1 METTADIPLP
11 RDPLE
16 RVIGQERAVELAR
29 VAAKQHRH
37 LLLVGP
43 PGTGKSMVAQALGF
57 SLPSVCHE
65 IQVVHN
71 PASPERPF
79 VELKDS
85 QELAAERLA
94 GQAKLGE
101 LLDPEQVPLEV
112 AEKLGYACANCHAF
126 SPPTENPCPE
136 CNMPKL
142 ARVKSS
148 NPFGDILG
156 FLQVTINQGE
166 GGRQQV
172 RVTVPRNGHE
182 EVQVY
187 ERADAQVRL
196 LDEKAQARR
205 RKIQDQRPR
214 KRLVPLDRNPFML
227 ATGASETELLGDV
240 RHDPYGGHE
249 KLGTPPY
256 QRVVAGAIHEAHEG
270 VLFVDELPHLGHLQ
284 RHILTA
290 MQERIFPISGR
301 NPQSA
306 GASVRVDDVPCDFIF
321 VGACNLQ
328 DLSHILPPLRSRI
341 TGNGYEV
348 LMQTTMPDDAENRQ
362 AMYQFVAQ
370 EVTID
375 GRIPHVTFE
384 GVEAVIEQS
393 RRHAREL
400 DDAQRALTL
409 RLRDM
414 GGLVRVAGDLAVR
427 DSAALITADHVV
439 EAVKLAK
446 SIETQLKE
454 RYGSVESGLARDY
467 SPAHR
472 ETFQHRYWNAVN
484 DDGSGYE

>member
-57 SLPSVCHE
+57 SLPPVHHE

-71 PASPERPF
+71 PANPERPF
-79 VELKDS
+79 VELKNS

-101 LLDPEQVPLEV
+101 LLDPELAPLDV

-126 SPPTENPCPE
+126 SPPPENPCPE

-172 RVTVPRNGHE
+172 RTTVQRNGSE
-182 EVQVY
+182 EVLVY
-187 ERADAQVRL
+187 ERAGTQVRL

-205 RKIQDQRPR
+205 RKLQDQRPR
-214 KRLVPLDRNPFML
+214 KRLVPLDRNPFVL

-256 QRVVAGAIHEAHEG
+256 QRVVAGTIHESHEG
-270 VLFVDELPHLGHLQ
+270 VLFIDELPHLGHLQ

-348 LMQTTMPDDAENRQ
+348 LMETTMPDTPENRQ

-375 GRIPHVTFE
+375 GRIPHVTVE

-393 RRHAREL
+393 RRHARAL

-427 DSAALITADHVV
+427 DSAELITAHHVV

-472 ETFQHRYWNAVN
+472 ETFQHRYWNTVN